1 MNRQAKPEIAE
12 MPGMSSLPRRSGE
25 LVFHEPW
32 ERKVFALAAS
42 LCEQGCYQ

>member
-32 ERKVFALAAS
+32 ERKAFA
-42 LCEQGCYQ
+42 